1 MVWALDF
8 QSTVVRLGPYL
19 KEDSMKT
26 GVAAV
31 ALVAAA
37 LMTQGAMAKTLEDVL
52 KEKGV
57 ITEEDYKAV
66 SKSRPVDYK
75 LGEGFTF
82 TSPDEKFKG
91 SIGVSEQIRYTFV
104 DFDRDYTANNGKA
117 NQSEFKLRRIKLYF
131 NGYAY
136 SPDLTYKVQ
145 VNFAEL
151 GNNPSSPSKFMEET
165 FMNYRLLDEVQLRFG
180 QDKVPFARQE
190 LTSTTA
196 QQFVDRSFVT
206 DAFKPGYD
214 TGLKVLG
221 RVAGGL
227 LTYDLGVFGGAG
239 QSVFRTSNDNA
250 FAARLTVNPL
260 GEMKYSEA
268 DQDNTPKPLV
278 SLGANYYRNTLKG
291 DSTGITETNN
301 VNLAGSWVKTG
312 LTASGNPMKV
322 VAKDK
327 IDIDTVGLDAAFKWL
342 GASFQS
348 EYFMGFA
355 KGTEGPAE
363 KQLRAHGFYAQAG
376 YFVLPK
382 HLELAV
388 RYAWMD
394 PNRDKAGNLKSEV
407 QGAVSYYFNKH
418 NLKLQADVTDTHDQA
433 KASSD
438 DMTYRVQGQ
447 ILF

>member
-1 MVWALDF
+1 M
-8 QSTVVRLGPYL
+8 
-19 KEDSMKT
+19 MKK

-31 ALVAAA
+31 ALLTAA
-37 LMTQGAMAKTLEDVL
+37 LMGQSAMAKTLEDVL

-66 SKSRPVDYK
+66 SKNRAVDYK

-91 SIGVSEQIRYTFV
+91 SIGVSEQIRYTFLNY
-104 DFDRDYTANNGKA
+104 DHDYAGNNGKS

-165 FMNYRLLDEVQLRFG
+165 FVNYRLMDEVQFRFG

-214 TGLKVLG
+214 TGLKING
-221 RVAGGL
+221 KVAKGL
-227 LTYDLGVFGGAG
+227 LTYDMGVFGGAG
-239 QSVFRTSNDNA
+239 QSVFRTTNDNA
-250 FAARLTVNPL
+250 FAARVVVNPF
-260 GEMKYSEA
+260 GEMKLSEA
-268 DQDNTPKPLV
+268 DLDNTEKPLLSV
-278 SLGANYYRNTLKG
+278 GANYYRNTMNG
-291 DSTGITETNN
+291 DTTGITEKNN
-301 VNLAGSWVKTG
+301 VNLAGGWVSNGIKSKG
-312 LTASGNPMKV
+312 V
-322 VAKDK
+322 VANDK
-327 IDIDTVGLDAAFKWL
+327 IDIDTVGVDAAFKWL
-342 GASFQS
+342 GASFQG
-348 EYFMGFA
+348 EYFTGFA
-355 KGTEGPAE
+355 KGQNGPAE

-382 HLELAV
+382 HLELAM

-394 PNRDKAGNLKSEV
+394 PDRDKANNLKSEV
-407 QGAVSYYFNKH
+407 QGAISYYFNKH

-438 DMTYRVQGQ
+438 DMTYRVQAQ

>member
-1 MVWALDF
+1 
-8 QSTVVRLGPYL
+8 
-19 KEDSMKT
+19 MKRKLL
-26 GVAAV
+26 AAG
-31 ALVAAA
+31 LLTAA
-37 LMTQGAMAKTLEDVL
+37 LITQNAMAKTLEDVL

-66 SKSRPVDYK
+66 NKNRPVDYK

-82 TSPDEKFKG
+82 TSADEKFKG
-91 SIGVSEQIRYTFV
+91 SIGVSEQIRYTYLNY
-104 DFDRDYTANNGKA
+104 DHDYAANAGKA

-145 VNFAEL
+145 ANFAEL

-165 FMNYRLLDEVQLRFG
+165 YMNYRLMDEVQFRFG

-221 RVAGGL
+221 KVAGGL
-227 LTYDLGVFGGAG
+227 LNYDLGVFGGAG
-239 QSVFRTSNDNA
+239 QSVFRTTNDNA
-250 FAARLTVNPL
+250 FAARITVNPL
-260 GEMKYSEA
+260 GDMKYSEA
-268 DQDNTPKPLV
+268 DLDNSETPLV
-278 SLGANYYRNTLKG
+278 SVGANYYRNTMNG
-291 DSTGITETNN
+291 DTTGVTEANN
-301 VNLAGSWVKTG
+301 VNLAGSWLKSG
-312 LTASGNPMKV
+312 LTATGNPMGA

-327 IDIDTVGLDAAFKWL
+327 INIDSVGVDAAFKWL
-342 GASFQS
+342 GASFQG
-348 EYFMGFA
+348 EYFLGFA
-355 KGTEGPAE
+355 KGQHGPAE
-363 KQLRAHGFYAQAG
+363 KLLRAHGFYAQAG

-394 PNRDKAGNLKSEV
+394 PNRDKANNLKNEV

-438 DMTYRVQGQ
+438 DMTYRVQAQ